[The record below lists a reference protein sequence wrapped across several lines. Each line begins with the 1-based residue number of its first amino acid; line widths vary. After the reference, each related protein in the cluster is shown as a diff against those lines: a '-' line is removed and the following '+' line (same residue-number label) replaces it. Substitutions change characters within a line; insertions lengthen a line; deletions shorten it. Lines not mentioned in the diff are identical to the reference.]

1 MPVNDAL
8 ESQIIF
14 FHIEPKALLWSSL
27 LVADKLQSTQYHM
40 MEALLIPEVMYM
52 LDGHFHVIFI
62 ELIHY
67 LGKTFSLVHKN
78 EPSIEI
84 CLKI

>member
-1 MPVNDAL
+1 MMPWR
-8 ESQIIF
+8 SKSFFF
-14 FHIEPKALLWSSL
+14 FHRESKELLWNSL
-27 LVADKLQSTQYHM
+27 LVADELQSTQHHM

-52 LDGHFHVIFI
+52 LDGHFHVTFI

-84 CLKI
+84 FLEI

>member
-1 MPVNDAL
+1 MF
-8 ESQIIF
+8 QIFFF
-14 FHIEPKALLWSSL
+14 FHIESKELLWNSL
-27 LVADKLQSTQYHM
+27 LVADELQSTQHHM
-40 MEALLIPEVMYM
+40 MEALLIPEVIYM
-52 LDGHFHVIFI
+52 LDEHFHVTFI

-84 CLKI
+84 CMEI